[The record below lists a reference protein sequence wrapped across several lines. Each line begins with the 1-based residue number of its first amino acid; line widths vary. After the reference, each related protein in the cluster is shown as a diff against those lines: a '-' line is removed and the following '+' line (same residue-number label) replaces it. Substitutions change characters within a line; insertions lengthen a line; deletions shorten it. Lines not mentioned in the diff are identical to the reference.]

1 MAANAPVLVAEL
13 LEALGRE
20 ARPRWL
26 AAAMRF
32 CSRLSA
38 ADFATQHPNDDFF
51 LRVGGTALAAGVSAN
66 RGEHGGDAGEA
77 GFRAPATTAG
87 PSPAAAGPRGSGVM
101 AGCTGVRK
109 RTRSHPTVRS

>member
-1 MAANAPVLVAEL
+1 MAANAPVSVAEL

-20 ARPRWL
+20 ARPRRL

-38 ADFATQHPNDDFF
+38 ADFAAQHPNDDFF

-87 PSPAAAGPRGSGVM
+87 PLTQAHHRPLQVHAGAALWPAARA
-101 AGCTGVRK
+101 
-109 RTRSHPTVRS
+109 